1 MDLMSINSKK
11 SVDILK
17 LESQV
22 SSQAEELKTHRNQ
35 SFNSENTQINKNV

>member
-22 SSQAEELKTHRNQ
+22 SAQAEEL
-35 SFNSENTQINKNV
+35 NT